1 MALSMDE
8 QRILDEI
15 ERRLSSADPGLAT
28 RMATFGAPRHSFAMR
43 MRRLRLLASFST
55 LLVVAVVSL
64 VVYAVMPFRSA
75 AERHAGGKSSA
86 APPQQVQLA
95 PSGAG
100 RQPSA
105 SARAASPAASA
116 ASGAPAAAQAS
127 GGPVAAQG
135 RGPAAQRASARP
147 PAGSGQSATP
157 AARPAQRVTRPR

>member
-75 AERHAGGKSSA
+75 AERHAGSKSSA
-86 APPQQVQLA
+86 SPSQPVQMAPP
-95 PSGAG
+95 GAR

-116 ASGAPAAAQAS
+116 ASGAPAAAQRA
-127 GGPVAAQG
+127 AAQPSAG
-135 RGPAAQRASARP
+135 SSQPASPAVHPAQRA
-147 PAGSGQSATP
+147 
-157 AARPAQRVTRPR
+157 TRPQ